1 MARPRCSRN
10 EPKRLRSICPTV
22 RRVSMKIRIG
32 PLPAEVEDWLQREL
46 RRKRLA
52 EHARPTV
59 AVWRRNRRL
68 EAKAMTMC
76 TPFGFSNLPED
87 NVYCNA
93 ARYRQSARQ

>member
-1 MARPRCSRN
+1 
-10 EPKRLRSICPTV
+10 
-22 RRVSMKIRIG
+22 MKIRIG
-32 PLPAEVEDWLQREL
+32 PLPAEVEDWPQREL

-59 AVWRRNRRL
+59 AVWRKNRRL
-68 EAKAMTMC
+68 EVEAMRIVY
-76 TPFGFSNLPED
+76 PFGFSNLSED